1 MDVKHRLAGL
11 LVSTA
16 ALFTVGCGIGSA
28 EQQRKVPF
36 VIGNP
41 LMIQAVY
48 ELYVPLAMGWWRDA
62 GYDIQVQYMPGSS
75 AAVQGIIGKSA
86 SVGMMNTTPWM
97 VADAKGLS
105 DIRMAAVMTNSLWR
119 VITETSSGITKPQDL
134 KGKKVGLAVGG
145 SGGSMYLDSLLA
157 NNGMDPNRDVQKIVI
172 GMGAQA
178 QEMLRSGRVDASLT
192 FTPEIA
198 TYQALGGKV
207 NFIYEDAWLRF
218 PDYGLVATADA
229 IKNDP
234 KMVETLARGVAMAQV
249 FAEANPQCVAKIYRK
264 NWAPDRSTTI
274 EQDTEILKSMLEERR
289 LPFIA
294 AGGKLHGK
302 PDVAG
307 LGELQE
313 FLRKNGLIGTP
324 VDAARFVAE
333 DPGFYSRINDF
344 SRDDVVAKAMKCEG
358 Y

>member
-1 MDVKHRLAGL
+1 MDVKRRLAGL
-11 LVSTA
+11 FVSTA
-16 ALFTVGCGIGSA
+16 VLFTVGSGTGSA
-28 EQQRKVPF
+28 EEQRKVPF

-97 VADAKGLS
+97 VADTKEFS

-119 VITETSSGITKPQDL
+119 VITETSSDITKPQDL

-178 QEMLRSGRVDASLT
+178 QEMLRSGRVDASLA

-207 NFIYEDAWLRF
+207 NFIYDDAWLRF
-218 PDYGLVATADA
+218 PDYGFVATEGALKTDT
-229 IKNDP
+229 

-249 FAEANPQCVAKIYRK
+249 FAEANPECVAKIYRK
-264 NWAPDRSTTI
+264 NWAPDRSTTLA
-274 EQDTEILKSMLEERR
+274 QDTLILKSMLEERR
-289 LPFIA
+289 LPFEA

-302 PDVAG
+302 PAVAG

-313 FLRKNGLIGTP
+313 FLHKNGLIETP
-324 VDAARFVAE
+324 VDPARFVAD
-333 DPGFYSRINDF
+333 DPEFYSRINDF
-344 SRDDVVAKAMKCEG
+344 SKDDVVAQATKCEG